1 MLASSTYCE
10 GMVERRKWQQEKK
23 NKGEKEKEKE
33 VDRLDST
40 EVGRGGTKKGRVKSS
55 FVTFL

>member
-10 GMVERRKWQQEKK
+10 GMMERRKQQQGKK

-33 VDRLDST
+33 VDRLDSM
-40 EVGRGGTKKGRVKSS
+40 EVGKGGTKRRVKSS
-55 FVTFL
+55 FVRFL